1 MCGIYIIVYSSL
13 PPPAVVFG
21 AKMNSDYFLSSS
33 LMSFF
38 FSLFRMWPVPHCSNI
53 LLQSQNSNGFCGPH
67 HHVIW
72 LLNVLWG
79 YVKLWSSPLCWWQTI
94 EPTAWNQNY
103 LLIFVAVA
111 ETLLHSPYQTAVLG
125 KSFVHF
131 SPWLQLWLHSGSGR
145 LWAVPAG
152 SWFQV
157 LGGERD
163 GDWRGRGQ
171 SCLKLVCRDFLG
183 GNEVSPRRLWCRVAG
198 GPARGYWRWNPASCS
213 LWSSPFR
220 SSRFILAPL
229 PVVPILCDKCMLFI
243 FCLLAVAPPYIS
255 RGFFSPS
262 FSPNLF
268 ACWSPVFWG
277 SAPATL
283 LGMLLPSVCLGFV
296 TALFVSWM
304 EQVPS
309 CPF

>member
-157 LGGERD
+157 LGEKEMETGED
-163 GDWRGRGQ
+163 GVSLAWNWCAGISWGEMKCHLEGCGAGWQEDQHVATDAGILPPVAFGP
-171 SCLKLVCRDFLG
+171 LLLEVCGLYWLPFQWFPFCVTSACSSSSAFL
-183 GNEVSPRRLWCRVAG
+183 L
-198 GPARGYWRWNPASCS
+198 
-213 LWSSPFR
+213 
-220 SSRFILAPL
+220 
-229 PVVPILCDKCMLFI
+229 
-243 FCLLAVAPPYIS
+243 
-255 RGFFSPS
+255 
-262 FSPNLF
+262 
-268 ACWSPVFWG
+268 
-277 SAPATL
+277 
-283 LGMLLPSVCLGFV
+283 
-296 TALFVSWM
+296 
-304 EQVPS
+304 
-309 CPF
+309 